1 MYQNLIR
8 SVETSYP
15 ESLHMLDWSFNE
27 ELIDEEL
34 ETNMD
39 IVREII
45 EACARARDTAHYK
58 LRWPVREIIIVS
70 EEDKVLN
77 ATQSLKNI
85 LMEQANTKNVIS
97 SDKFENLTIKAL
109 PNMKTLGPKL
119 RQDVPK
125 VASKLSKTDGDEI
138 IRKLESEGVYIVE
151 YEDKQ
156 VTLEFEDIV
165 FETELPDNIG
175 SSDFEGGNVFI
186 DTELTPEILS
196 EAMAREL
203 IRRVQDMR
211 KDLDLDVEANI
222 EVYVECSVD
231 LQDLI
236 ENFINYIS
244 HEVRAEKFQFG
255 IEASDYAK
263 DWEIEDYNVRISIIK
278 S

>member
-1 MYQNLIR
+1 MKNK
-8 SVETSYP
+8 
-15 ESLHMLDWSFNE
+15 
-27 ELIDEEL
+27 IDKEL
-34 ETNMD
+34 ESNMD

-45 EACARARDTAHYK
+45 EACARARDAARYK

-70 EEDKVLN
+70 ENQKVLN
-77 ATQSLKNI
+77 AAQSLKNVI
-85 LMEQANTKNVIS
+85 MEQANTKDVVS
-97 SDKFENLTIKAL
+97 SDKFENITINAL

-125 VASKLSKTDGDEI
+125 VAAKLAEADGSI
-138 IRKLESEGVYIVE
+138 IVQKLDSEGVYIVE
-151 YEDKQ
+151 LEDKTI
-156 VTLEFEDIV
+156 TLESNDIV

-222 EVYVECSVD
+222 KVFVDCSPNFQDIIKDFVE
-231 LQDLI
+231 
-236 ENFINYIS
+236 FIS
-244 HEVRAEKFQFG
+244 HEVRAEKFHFG
-255 IEASDYAK
+255 SEEGDYTK
-263 DWEIEDYNVRISIIK
+263 NWKIEDHNLKISIVK
-278 S
+278 T